1 MSPRSYCRILL
12 IVFAACSDDAPRG
25 VEVDNEVVPETVA
38 EVTPEAEVG
47 PPPMGRVVINEID
60 CRSDP
65 VEWVEL
71 LNIGDAPVELDGYR
85 VNDKPGAGGIGA
97 PPGPLLPGQ
106 RVVVRGDIGISCSD
120 DGVYLSVDGR
130 AADEAPPRRGDAEV
144 SSWGRVPDGTGPFTQ
159 TAPTPLHDNIALAD
173 LRGSIFDRE
182 EMPVI
187 DLYVSEAAEEQLRS
201 ADKAYAPALWQWT
214 DASGTTAPQHVDIR
228 IKGSITLR
236 PWDQKP
242 SLKVNF
248 SRHEERGPR
257 SFRGAKKLALHNL
270 AYDPSGI
277 REWLAYD
284 VMRAGGQPA
293 PRVGWAIVRVNG
305 VSKHLYA
312 VVESYDD
319 VFLDDWFPST
329 SALYEADGD
338 FASGLYG
345 FDLEEGESMAPLEQ
359 LAQRVIPLTTNT
371 SVPTQVLPEIDWI
384 QLGRMFGF
392 EDLLAHTDGM
402 RSGCHNYF
410 MHLGGDGRWSFLAW
424 SVDLSLL
431 ADYGQPGPLNS
442 CSAFALLCD
451 RDERCSAWFERAR
464 DEAAQVVMRS
474 DFRTRALAHAARLQ
488 DHANRRDEPWGAGD
502 FWGSRDFDLP
512 MQAGLALD
520 MLEVRARG
528 IRCATA
534 ALRTDPPTPPD
545 DNPTCDGFLGP
556 RPGGPKSERPSE

>member
-1 MSPRSYCRILL
+1 MAPGRNYRYLFVAL
-12 IVFAACSDDAPRG
+12 VALGACSDDAPRAVD
-25 VEVDNEVVPETVA
+25 VEIVPETLD
-38 EVTPEAEVG
+38 EVTPEVEVG
-47 PPPMGRVVINEID
+47 PPPVGRVVINEID

-71 LNIGDAPVELDGYR
+71 VNVGDAPVELDGYR
-85 VNDKPGAGGIGA
+85 VDDKPGTGGIAA
-97 PPGPLLPGQ
+97 PRGTLAPGQ

-120 DGVYLSVDGR
+120 DGVYLSADGHAVDQ
-130 AADEAPPRRGDAEV
+130 APPRRGDAEV

-173 LRGSIFDRE
+173 LRGTIFE
-182 EMPVI
+182 GEAMPII
-187 DLYVSEAAEEQLRS
+187 DLYVSEAAEQQLR
-201 ADKAYAPALWQWT
+201 ATEKTYAPAVWQWT
-214 DASGTTAPQHVDIR
+214 DAAGTSAPQHVDIR

-236 PWDQKP
+236 PWDAKP

-248 SRHEERGPR
+248 SRHDERGPR
-257 SFRGAKKLALHNL
+257 AFRGAKKLTLHNL

-277 REWLAYD
+277 REWLAYE
-284 VMRAGGQPA
+284 VMREGGQPA

-319 VFLDDWFPST
+319 LFLEDWFAST

-338 FASGLYG
+338 FISGLSG
-345 FDLEEGESMAPLEQ
+345 FDLEEGDATVGMAPLEQ
-359 LAQRVIPLTTNT
+359 LAQRVFPLATNG

-384 QLGRMFGF
+384 QLGQMFGF

-410 MHLGGDGRWSFLAW
+410 MHLGGDGRWSFLPW

-431 ADYGQPGPLNS
+431 ADYGQPGPLSS
-442 CSAFALLCD
+442 CSAFAHLCD
-451 RDERCSAWFERAR
+451 RDERCSAWFDRAR

-474 DFRTRALAHAARLQ
+474 DFRERALAHAARLQ
-488 DHANRRDEPWGAGD
+488 DYADRRDEPWGDGD

-520 MLEVRARG
+520 MLETRARG

-534 ALRTDPPTPPD
+534 ARRTDPPTPPV

-556 RPGGPKSERPSE
+556 KPNGPK